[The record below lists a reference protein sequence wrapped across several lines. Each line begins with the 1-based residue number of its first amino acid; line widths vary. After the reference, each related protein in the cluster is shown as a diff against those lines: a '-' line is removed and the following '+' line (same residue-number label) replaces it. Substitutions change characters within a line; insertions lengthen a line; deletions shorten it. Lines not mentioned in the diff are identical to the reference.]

1 MKTTTREDYAKRIL
15 RVLVQIQTHLD
26 HALDLEE
33 LASLAHFSPFHFHR
47 VFRGMVGEPVMEHV
61 RRLRIERAAYHLKST
76 GRSITQIAFD
86 AGYETHEAFTR
97 AFRAMFDESPSR
109 FRSLHRRIP
118 VQPAPSGVHYMPD
131 GTVEAFEPLQ
141 SEVEVMN
148 VRIEERPRQRVTFM
162 RHVGPYDQ
170 VGATWQKFMS
180 WAASRGLFGAMG
192 KPLAVIHDDPEI
204 TPTDKLRYDVCI
216 AVDHGFQPE
225 EGVGVQEIAGGQY
238 AVARHRGQYQRL
250 GETYAALMGQ
260 WLPANNREPEHGPC
274 VEAYLNNP
282 QQTAPEDL
290 VTEIYVLLRPTFGK

>member
-1 MKTTTREDYAKRIL
+1 MKTTTQNEYTKRIL
-15 RVLVQIQTHLD
+15 GVLVHIQTHLD
-26 HALDLEE
+26 DALDLEE
-33 LASLAHFSPFHFHR
+33 LASRACFSPFHFHR

-61 RRLRIERAAYHLKST
+61 RRLRLERAAYQLKSSE
-76 GRSITQIAFD
+76 RAVTQIAFD

-97 AFRAMFDESPSR
+97 AFRAMFDDSPSR

-118 VQPAPSGVHYMPD
+118 VRPAPSGVHYTPD
-131 GTVEAFEPLQ
+131 GTLEAFEPVQ
-141 SEVEVMN
+141 GDIEAMI
-148 VRIEERPRQRVTFM
+148 VRIEDRPKQRVAFM

-170 VGATWQKFMS
+170 VGATWQKLMG

-192 KPLAVIHDDPEI
+192 NALAVIPDDPEI
-204 TPTDKLRYDVCI
+204 TPIDRLRYDACI
-216 AVDHGFQPE
+216 AVNEEFQPE

-238 AVARHRGQYQRL
+238 AVARHVGPYARL

-260 WLPANNREPEHGPC
+260 WLPANNREPEHAPC

-290 VTEIYVLLRPTFGK
+290 LTEVSVLLKPARSR